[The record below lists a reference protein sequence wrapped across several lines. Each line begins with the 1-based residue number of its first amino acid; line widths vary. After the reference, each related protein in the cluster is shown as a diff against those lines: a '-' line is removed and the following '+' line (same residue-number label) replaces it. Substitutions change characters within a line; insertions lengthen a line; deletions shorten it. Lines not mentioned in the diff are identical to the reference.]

1 MLILI
6 MMGNRLS
13 NLDAKCKIQQITK
26 NMSKKYI
33 LIMLKFMN
41 LKEYLTEI
49 NNLVL
54 VVRAEKKQN
63 LNYRMRWLLTALG
76 CGDT

>member
-1 MLILI
+1 
-6 MMGNRLS
+6 
-13 NLDAKCKIQQITK
+13 
-26 NMSKKYI
+26 
-33 LIMLKFMN
+33 MN